1 MQTSLENLGPLERR
15 LNIAVPQGQI
25 EAEIENRLKRLTH
38 TVKLHGFRPGKVPY
52 KIVAQHYGEQV
63 RQEVLGDTL
72 QKSFTETV
80 KAQNL
85 KVAGYPRF
93 EAKSLGENAAQFEYS
108 ATFEVYPEVVLGD
121 LTQVSIERPDT
132 PVGDADIDKTIE
144 ILRKQRVRYEPAERP
159 AANGDQLVIN
169 YRGKIDGAEF
179 DGGKAD
185 NFTLVLGEGR
195 MLAGFETPL
204 AGMKAGETKRFELTF
219 PEDYHGKEA
228 AGKTAMF
235 EVEVTRVAGPELPA
249 VDAEFAKSLGIEDG
263 DLGKMRAEI
272 KANLE
277 REVKRR
283 IQAKVKEKVMAAV
296 IDTSKLDLPKALV
309 EMEIQRLM
317 HGARRDL
324 ESRGIKMTDG
334 TLPRNL
340 FDEQANRRVTLGLIL
355 AELVKVHGL
364 EAKPEQVRAMVEDFA
379 QSYEHSAEVVK
390 WYYAAPERLN
400 EAEALALEENVV
412 RWVLGQAEVV
422 DKPTPFDELMG
433 KA

>member
-15 LNIAVPQGQI
+15 LNIAVPQDQV
-25 EAEIENRLKRLTH
+25 EAEVETRLKRLIR
-38 TVKLHGFRPGKVPY
+38 TVKIHGFRPGKVPY

-80 KAQNL
+80 RAQNL

-93 EAKSLGENAAQFEYS
+93 EAKPAGENAAQFEYS
-108 ATFEVYPEVVLGD
+108 ATFEIYPDVILGD
-121 LTQVSIERPDT
+121 LTQASIERADT
-132 PVGDADIDKTIE
+132 QVGDADVDKTIE
-144 ILRKQRVRYEPAERP
+144 ILRKQRTRFEPAERA
-159 AANGDQLVIN
+159 AANGDQVVIN
-169 YRGKIDGAEF
+169 YRGTIDGTEF

-185 NFTLVLGEGR
+185 NVTVVLGEGR
-195 MLAGFETPL
+195 LLAGFEARL
-204 AGMKAGETKRFELTF
+204 VGMKTGETGQFELTF
-219 PEDYHGKEA
+219 PEDYHGKEV
-228 AGKTAMF
+228 AGKTAVF
-235 EVEVTRVAGPELPA
+235 EVAVNQVGAPRLPE
-249 VDAEFAKSLGIEDG
+249 VDAEFAKSLGVEDG
-263 DLGKMRAEI
+263 DLGRMRSEI

-277 REVKRR
+277 REIKRR
-283 IQAKVKEKVMAAV
+283 VQVKVKEKVMDV
-296 IDTSKLDLPKALV
+296 LIDTSKLELPKALL

-324 ESRGIKMTDG
+324 ESRGIKMNDMP
-334 TLPRNL
+334 LPRDL
-340 FDEQANRRVTLGLIL
+340 FEEQANRRVTLGLIL

-364 EAKPEQVRAMVEDFA
+364 EAKPDQVRAVVEDFA
-379 QSYEHSAEVVK
+379 QSYEHPGEVVK
-390 WYYAAPERLN
+390 WYYAVPERLN

-412 RWVLGQAEVV
+412 NWVLGQAKVV

>member
-340 FDEQANRRVTLGLIL
+340 FDEQAKRRVTLGLIL

-379 QSYEHSAEVVK
+379 QSYEHPAEVVK